1 MYVDPDDGGLRTW
14 NPTGTLMSKNLPNIF
29 VDEDD
34 DCGDHCGQE
43 SCWKLSPKFVQNDVR
58 RNGPLIKASPR

>member
-1 MYVDPDDGGLRTW
+1 MWPTAQFYCNIVTMYVDPDDGGLRTW

-43 SCWKLSPKFVQNDVR
+43 SC
-58 RNGPLIKASPR
+58 